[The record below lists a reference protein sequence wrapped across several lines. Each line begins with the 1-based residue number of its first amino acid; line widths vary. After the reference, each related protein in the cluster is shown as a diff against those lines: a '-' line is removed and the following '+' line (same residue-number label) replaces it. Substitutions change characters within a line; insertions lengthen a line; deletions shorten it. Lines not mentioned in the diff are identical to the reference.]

1 MGIVV
6 KKSSCRVEVLL
17 NILSTKIIM
26 ISLILLSIVSMS
38 SATLWPSY
46 GHNYRYVRPYYST
59 YSSPSYYG
67 HYSPR
72 VYLPSTYNKP
82 SIVKAA
88 PAPVAKAAPLINTTP
103 LVNDVNSPTTQAVL
117 SYLSEGS
124 GLDDCGA
131 ITKAYVNII
140 ASGGSRRDAAAIA
153 KQVYQQ
159 QNLGRQALSP
169 ACQAAETAWRAADAS
184 GRDQVLDAALAYINA
199 DPSDSPCKASARTYI
214 SAITGG
220 ATNQDAGLRAAE
232 SFASKISAL
241 ASQGKSTID
250 AACAKASAAYAKS
263 SSIPSSPT
271 AAAANAFIQKALE
284 VGSGYDAS
292 CLASSGAFIT
302 SSSSGASEDESRVA
316 AAGEFI
322 KTYGKNPRSAASSP
336 CAAAAAAYAKSLI
349 ANPSNPTQAALFS
362 FIETAILNNN
372 VGVDPVCTA
381 ASEAYFDSILPGS
394 SESEASEAAAVAY
407 LDAVEANPGFNKD
420 SPCGRAADAYIAQY
434 NK

>member
-46 GHNYRYVRPYYST
+46 GHNYRYIRPYYST

-103 LVNDVNSPTTQAVL
+103 LVNEVNSPTTQAVL

-199 DPSDSPCKASARTYI
+199 GPSDSPCKASARTYI

-250 AACAKASAAYAKS
+250 TACAKS

-271 AAAANAFIQKALE
+271 AAAATAFIQKALE

-302 SSSSGASEDESRVA
+302 SFSSGASEDESRVA
-316 AAGEFI
+316 AAREFI

-381 ASEAYFDSILPGS
+381 ASEAYFDSFLSGS

>member
-17 NILSTKIIM
+17 NILSSKIIM

-38 SATLWPSY
+38 AATLWPSY
-46 GHNYRYVRPYYST
+46 GHNYRYIRPYYST

-88 PAPVAKAAPLINTTP
+88 PAPVAKAAPLINTAP
-103 LVNDVNSPTTQAVL
+103 LVNEVNSPTTQAVL

-241 ASQGKSTID
+241 ASQGKPTID

-271 AAAANAFIQKALE
+271 AAAAFIQKALE

-302 SSSSGASEDESRVA
+302 SFSSGASEDESRVA
-316 AAGEFI
+316 AAREFI

-381 ASEAYFDSILPGS
+381 ASEAYFDSFLSGS

>member
-46 GHNYRYVRPYYST
+46 GHNYRYIRPYYST

-67 HYSPR
+67 HYSTR

-82 SIVKAA
+82 FIVKAA

-103 LVNDVNSPTTQAVL
+103 LVNEVNSPTTQAVL
-117 SYLSEGS
+117 SYLSDAS
-124 GLDDCGA
+124 GLDNCGE

-140 ASGGSRRDAAAIA
+140 ANGGSRRDAAAIA
-153 KQVYQQ
+153 TQVYQQ
-159 QNLGRQALSP
+159 QNLGRQSLSP

-184 GRDQVLDAALAYINA
+184 GRDAVLDSALAYINA

-220 ATNQDAGLRAAE
+220 ATSQDAGLRAAE
-232 SFASKISAL
+232 SFAAKIAAL
-241 ASQGKSTID
+241 AGQGKSTID
-250 AACAKASAAYAKS
+250 PACARASAAYAQS
-263 SSIPSSPT
+263 SSVPSSPT
-271 AAAANAFIQKALE
+271 AAAATAFIQKALE
-284 VGSGYDAS
+284 VGSGYDAT
-292 CLASSGAFIT
+292 CLASSGAFI
-302 SSSSGASEDESRVA
+302 SSFSSGASEDASRA
-316 AAGEFI
+316 AAAREFI
-322 KTYGKNPRSAASSP
+322 KTYAQAV
-336 CAAAAAAYAKSLI
+336 I
-349 ANPSNPTQAALFS
+349 ATPSNPTQAALYA
-362 FIETAILNNN
+362 FIDTAIINNN
-372 VGVDPVCTA
+372 VGVDPVCSA
-381 ASEAYFDSILPGS
+381 ASEAYFDSFLSGS
-394 SESEASEAAAVAY
+394 SESAASEAAAVAY
-407 LDAVEANPGFNKD
+407 LDAVEANPDFDKS
-420 SPCGRAADAYIAQY
+420 SPCGKAADAYIAQY

>member
-46 GHNYRYVRPYYST
+46 GHNYRYIRPYYST

-67 HYSPR
+67 HYSTR

-82 SIVKAA
+82 FIVKAA

-103 LVNDVNSPTTQAVL
+103 LVNEVNSPTTQAVL
-117 SYLSEGS
+117 SYLSDAS
-124 GLDDCGA
+124 GLDNCGE

-140 ASGGSRRDAAAIA
+140 ANGGSRRDAAAIA
-153 KQVYQQ
+153 TQVYQQ
-159 QNLGRQALSP
+159 QNLGRQSLSP

-184 GRDQVLDAALAYINA
+184 GRDAVLDSALAYINA
-199 DPSDSPCKASARTYI
+199 DPADSPCKASARTYI

-220 ATNQDAGLRAAE
+220 ANSQDAGTRAAE
-232 SFASKISAL
+232 SFAAKISAL
-241 ASQGKSTID
+241 AGQGRSTID
-250 AACAKASAAYAKS
+250 PACARASAAYAKAS
-263 SSIPSSPT
+263 STPSSPT
-271 AAAANAFIQKALE
+271 AAAADAFIQKALE

-292 CLASSGAFIT
+292 CLASSGAFI
-302 SSSSGASEDESRVA
+302 SSFSSGASEDASRA
-316 AAGEFI
+316 AAAREFI
-322 KTYGKNPRSAASSP
+322 KNYGKNPRSAAASP
-336 CAAAAAAYAKSLI
+336 CAAAAKAYAQAVI
-349 ANPSNPTQAALFS
+349 ATPSNPTQAALYA
-362 FIETAILNNN
+362 FIDTAIINNN
-372 VGVDPVCTA
+372 VGVDPVCSA
-381 ASEAYFDSILPGS
+381 ASEAYFDSFLSGS
-394 SESEASEAAAVAY
+394 SESAASEAAAVAY
-407 LDAVEANPGFNKD
+407 LDAVEANPGFDKN

>member
-1 MGIVV
+1 
-6 KKSSCRVEVLL
+6 
-17 NILSTKIIM
+17 M
-26 ISLILLSIVSMS
+26 IFLVLLSIAGMS

-46 GHNYRYVRPYYST
+46 GHRYSRPYYST

-67 HYSPR
+67 RYSPR
-72 VYLPSTYNKP
+72 VYLPSAYK
-82 SIVKAA
+82 K
-88 PAPVAKAAPLINTTP
+88 
-103 LVNDVNSPTTQAVL
+103 TTQAVP

-124 GLDDCGA
+124 GLDNCGE

-140 ASGGSRRDAAAIA
+140 ASGGSRGEAATAA
-153 KQVYQQ
+153 RQVYLQ

-184 GRDQVLDAALAYINA
+184 GRDPVLDASLAFINA
-199 DPSDSPCKASARTYI
+199 DASDSPCKASARTYI

-271 AAAANAFIQKALE
+271 AAAATAFIQKALE

-302 SSSSGASEDESRVA
+302 SFSSGASEDESRVA
-316 AAGEFI
+316 AAREFI
-322 KTYGKNPRSAASSP
+322 KNYGKNPRSAASSP

-349 ANPSNPTQAALFS
+349 ANPSNPTQAALFA
-362 FIETAILNNN
+362 FIETAILNDNA
-372 VGVDPVCTA
+372 GIDP
-381 ASEAYFDSILPGS
+381 E
-394 SESEASEAAAVAY
+394 
-407 LDAVEANPGFNKD
+407 
-420 SPCGRAADAYIAQY
+420 
-434 NK
+434 

>member
-1 MGIVV
+1 
-6 KKSSCRVEVLL
+6 
-17 NILSTKIIM
+17 M
-26 ISLILLSIVSMS
+26 IFLVLLSIAGMS

-46 GHNYRYVRPYYST
+46 GHRYSRPYYST

-67 HYSPR
+67 RYSPR
-72 VYLPSTYNKP
+72 VYLPSAYK
-82 SIVKAA
+82 K
-88 PAPVAKAAPLINTTP
+88 
-103 LVNDVNSPTTQAVL
+103 TTQAVP

-124 GLDDCGA
+124 GLDNCGE

-140 ASGGSRRDAAAIA
+140 ASGGSRGEAATAA
-153 KQVYQQ
+153 RQVYLQ

-184 GRDQVLDAALAYINA
+184 GRDPVLDASLAFINA
-199 DPSDSPCKASARTYI
+199 DASNSPCKASARTYI

-220 ATNQDAGLRAAE
+220 ATTEDAGLRAAE
-232 SFASKISAL
+232 SFAAKISAL

-271 AAAANAFIQKALE
+271 AAAATAFIQKALE

-302 SSSSGASEDESRVA
+302 SFASGASEDESRVA
-316 AAGEFI
+316 AAREFI
-322 KTYGKNPRSAASSP
+322 KNYGKNPRAAGSSP
-336 CAAAAAAYAKSLI
+336 
-349 ANPSNPTQAALFS
+349 
-362 FIETAILNNN
+362 
-372 VGVDPVCTA
+372 
-381 ASEAYFDSILPGS
+381 SEAYFDSFLSGS

-407 LDAVEANPGFNKD
+407 LDAVEANPDFDKN
-420 SPCGRAADAYIAQY
+420 SPCGKAADAYIAQY

>member
-46 GHNYRYVRPYYST
+46 GHNYRYIRPYYST

-72 VYLPSTYNKP
+72 VYLPSIYNKP

-88 PAPVAKAAPLINTTP
+88 PAPVAKAAP

-153 KQVYQQ
+153 KQVCQQ

-250 AACAKASAAYAKS
+250 A
-263 SSIPSSPT
+263 
-271 AAAANAFIQKALE
+271 E
-284 VGSGYDAS
+284 
-292 CLASSGAFIT
+292 
-302 SSSSGASEDESRVA
+302 
-316 AAGEFI
+316 
-322 KTYGKNPRSAASSP
+322 
-336 CAAAAAAYAKSLI
+336 
-349 ANPSNPTQAALFS
+349 
-362 FIETAILNNN
+362 
-372 VGVDPVCTA
+372 
-381 ASEAYFDSILPGS
+381 
-394 SESEASEAAAVAY
+394 
-407 LDAVEANPGFNKD
+407 
-420 SPCGRAADAYIAQY
+420 
-434 NK
+434 

>member
-46 GHNYRYVRPYYST
+46 GHNYRYIRPYYST

-72 VYLPSTYNKP
+72 VYLPSIYNKP

-88 PAPVAKAAPLINTTP
+88 PAPKAAPLINTAP

-159 QNLGRQALSP
+159 QNLGRQVLSP

-271 AAAANAFIQKALE
+271 AAAATAFIQKALE

-302 SSSSGASEDESRVA
+302 SFSSGASEDESRVA
-316 AAGEFI
+316 AATVYQELWQEPKICCFFTMCCCCCCLCQI
-322 KTYGKNPRSAASSP
+322 SDCQPQQ
-336 CAAAAAAYAKSLI
+336 
-349 ANPSNPTQAALFS
+349 SNP
-362 FIETAILNNN
+362 
-372 VGVDPVCTA
+372 G
-381 ASEAYFDSILPGS
+381 
-394 SESEASEAAAVAY
+394 
-407 LDAVEANPGFNKD
+407 
-420 SPCGRAADAYIAQY
+420 
-434 NK
+434 

>member
-46 GHNYRYVRPYYST
+46 GHNYRYIRPYYST

-124 GLDDCGA
+124 GLDDCGE

-241 ASQGKSTID
+241 AGQGKSTID

-271 AAAANAFIQKALE
+271 AAAATAFIQKALE

-302 SSSSGASEDESRVA
+302 SFSSGASEDESRVA
-316 AAGEFI
+316 AAREFI
-322 KTYGKNPRSAASSP
+322 KNYGKNPRS
-336 CAAAAAAYAKSLI
+336 AAAAYAKSLI

-381 ASEAYFDSILPGS
+381 ASEAYFDSFLSGS

>member
-46 GHNYRYVRPYYST
+46 GHNYRYIRPYYST

-103 LVNDVNSPTTQAVL
+103 LVNEVNSPTTQAVL

-271 AAAANAFIQKALE
+271 AAAATAFIQKALE

-302 SSSSGASEDESRVA
+302 SFSSGASEDESRVA
-316 AAGEFI
+316 AAREFI
-322 KTYGKNPRSAASSP
+322 KTYGKNPRSAAS
-336 CAAAAAAYAKSLI
+336 AKSLI

-381 ASEAYFDSILPGS
+381 ASEAYFDSFLSGS
-394 SESEASEAAAVAY
+394 SESEASEAAAV
-407 LDAVEANPGFNKD
+407 
-420 SPCGRAADAYIAQY
+420 
-434 NK
+434 

>member
-1 MGIVV
+1 
-6 KKSSCRVEVLL
+6 
-17 NILSTKIIM
+17 M
-26 ISLILLSIVSMS
+26 IFLVLLSIAGMS

-46 GHNYRYVRPYYST
+46 GHRYSRPYYST

-67 HYSPR
+67 RYSPR
-72 VYLPSTYNKP
+72 VYLPSAYKKTT
-82 SIVKAA
+82 KAA
-88 PAPVAKAAPLINTTP
+88 PASLTKTVAS
-103 LVNDVNSPTTQAVL
+103 LVDEVSSPTTQAVL

-124 GLDDCGA
+124 GLDNCGE

-140 ASGGSRRDAAAIA
+140 ASGGSRRDAAIA
-153 KQVYQQ
+153 ARQVYLQ

-184 GRDQVLDAALAYINA
+184 GRDPVLDASLAYINA
-199 DPSDSPCKASARTYI
+199 DASDSPCKASARTYI

-220 ATNQDAGLRAAE
+220 ATTEDAGLRAAE
-232 SFASKISAL
+232 SFAAKISAL
-241 ASQGKSTID
+241 AGQGKSTID
-250 AACAKASAAYAKS
+250 PACARASAAYAQS

-271 AAAANAFIQKALE
+271 AAAATAFIQKALE

-302 SSSSGASEDESRVA
+302 SFASGASEDESRVA
-316 AAGEFI
+316 AAREFI
-322 KTYGKNPRSAASSP
+322 KNYGKNPRAAGSSP

-349 ANPSNPTQAALFS
+349 ANPSSPTQAALFS

-372 VGVDPVCTA
+372 AGVDPVCSA
-381 ASEAYFDSILPGS
+381 ASEAYFDSFLSGS

-407 LDAVEANPGFNKD
+407 LDAVEANPDFDKN
-420 SPCGRAADAYIAQY
+420 SPCGKAADAYIAQY

>member
-46 GHNYRYVRPYYST
+46 GHNYRYIRPYYST

-103 LVNDVNSPTTQAVL
+103 LVNEVNSPTTQAVL

-184 GRDQVLDAALAYINA
+184 
-199 DPSDSPCKASARTYI
+199 DSPCKASARTYI

-271 AAAANAFIQKALE
+271 AAAATAFIQKALE

-302 SSSSGASEDESRVA
+302 SFASGASEDESRVA
-316 AAGEFI
+316 AAREFI
-322 KTYGKNPRSAASSP
+322 KNYGKNPRSAASSP

-372 VGVDPVCTA
+372 AGVDPVCSA
-381 ASEAYFDSILPGS
+381 ASEAYFDSFLSGS

-407 LDAVEANPGFNKD
+407 LDAVEANPDFDKN
-420 SPCGRAADAYIAQY
+420 SPCGKAADAYIAQY

>member
-46 GHNYRYVRPYYST
+46 GHNYRYIRPYYST

-88 PAPVAKAAPLINTTP
+88 PAPVAKAAPLINTAP
-103 LVNDVNSPTTQAVL
+103 LVNEVNSPTTQAVL

-159 QNLGRQALSP
+159 QSLGRQALSP

-184 GRDQVLDAALAYINA
+184 GRDPVLDASLAYINA

-220 ATNQDAGLRAAE
+220 ATTEDAGLRAAE
-232 SFASKISAL
+232 SFAAKISAL
-241 ASQGKSTID
+241 AGQGKSTID
-250 AACAKASAAYAKS
+250 PACAKA
-263 SSIPSSPT
+263 
-271 AAAANAFIQKALE
+271 AAATAFIQKALE

-302 SSSSGASEDESRVA
+302 SFSSGASEDESRVA
-316 AAGEFI
+316 AAREFI

-381 ASEAYFDSILPGS
+381 ASEAYFDSFLSGS

>member
-46 GHNYRYVRPYYST
+46 GHNYRYIRPYYST

-72 VYLPSTYNKP
+72 VYLPSIYNKP

-88 PAPVAKAAPLINTTP
+88 P
-103 LVNDVNSPTTQAVL
+103 
-117 SYLSEGS
+117 
-124 GLDDCGA
+124 
-131 ITKAYVNII
+131 
-140 ASGGSRRDAAAIA
+140 AIA

-271 AAAANAFIQKALE
+271 AAAATAFIQKALE

-302 SSSSGASEDESRVA
+302 SFSSGASEDESRVA
-316 AAGEFI
+316 AAREFI
-322 KTYGKNPRSAASSP
+322 KNYGKNPRSAASSP

-381 ASEAYFDSILPGS
+381 ASEAYFDSFLSGS

>member
-46 GHNYRYVRPYYST
+46 GHNYRYIRPYYST

-67 HYSPR
+67 HYSTR

-140 ASGGSRRDAAAIA
+140 ASGGSRRE
-153 KQVYQQ
+153 
-159 QNLGRQALSP
+159 
-169 ACQAAETAWRAADAS
+169 AAETAWRAADAS

-271 AAAANAFIQKALE
+271 AAAATAFIQKALE

-302 SSSSGASEDESRVA
+302 SFSSGASEDESRVA
-316 AAGEFI
+316 AAREFI
-322 KTYGKNPRSAASSP
+322 KNYGKNPRSAASSP

-362 FIETAILNNN
+362 FIDTAILNNN

-381 ASEAYFDSILPGS
+381 ASEAYFDSFLSGS
-394 SESEASEAAAVAY
+394 SESEAS
-407 LDAVEANPGFNKD
+407 
-420 SPCGRAADAYIAQY
+420 
-434 NK
+434 